1 MQAGTKAAGAQDA
14 ATGSRDLD
22 CDVLVVGMGFSGP
35 VAALRALEC
44 GARVIA
50 IDKQARGWWTPGGA
64 MMIHSELH
72 IAFRSMSEPESV
84 LIREMNAVT
93 DGMIPRD
100 LLEATARHAG
110 RAMQWIMGH
119 GAEFEEPAGSEFRFK
134 PQPPSRVWARIKPG
148 GIYDLVNYGLKKLV
162 LKLEA
167 KIQQLGGRILYATK
181 AVKVLTDDRGGV
193 TGLTVQDGEGRFN
206 IRAKSVI
213 LCTGGYEQNN
223 EMLVKYL
230 GPRAD
235 EIIRFVGPWGTGD
248 AYRLCAELGAQIRS
262 MNYAALSHYYSI
274 DARQK
279 EDLLGAYL
287 EAPGIQ
293 GILVNRSGQRFV
305 DEGLGPRYVGS
316 LMTKTSI
323 EISGW
328 IIIDHAIYSI
338 PEVKARVEDVRT
350 YGGTIHTAD
359 TLAELAQMAGI
370 SPRLAQTVAEYDQA
384 VADDKTAELA
394 VPRSVPKQTHA
405 LSGPARTGIRRISQP
420 PYLAI
425 PFLPGL
431 VATYG
436 GFLVNPQGQ
445 VLDWDKQVI
454 PGLYAAG
461 LAMNGSTTGGAENPA
476 GAYVGFQ
483 ATALIFGLLAAEHAA
498 GA

>member
-1 MQAGTKAAGAQDA
+1 MNIMTDDRTTQEQEL
-14 ATGSRDLD
+14 S

-44 GARVIA
+44 GAKVIA
-50 IDKQARGWWTPGGA
+50 IDKQPRGWWTPGGA

-72 IAFRSMSEPESV
+72 IAFCSMSAPEQK
-84 LIREMNAVT
+84 LIEEMNAVT

-100 LLEATARHAG
+100 LLEATARNAG
-110 RAMQWIMGH
+110 RAIRWLMGH
-119 GAEFEEPAGSEFRFK
+119 GAEFEEPAGREFRFK

-148 GIYDLVNYGLKKLV
+148 GIYDLINYGLKKLV

-167 KIQQLGGRILYATK
+167 GIRELGGRILYETK
-181 AVKVLTDDRGGV
+181 AVKLLTDDNGAV
-193 TGLTVQDGEGRFN
+193 TGLKAQDRNGRFN
-206 IRAKSVI
+206 IRARSVI

-328 IIIDHAIYSI
+328 IIIDDVIHSI

-350 YGGTIHTAD
+350 YGGTVHTAD
-359 TLAELAQMAGI
+359 TLAELASKAGI
-370 SPRLAQTVAEYDQA
+370 SPRLALTVAEYDQA
-384 VADDKTAELA
+384 VADGKTAELL
-394 VPRSVPKQTHA
+394 VPRSVPRQTHA
-405 LSGPARTGIRRISQP
+405 LEGPARTGIRRISEP
-420 PYLAI
+420 PFMAI

-445 VLDWDKQVI
+445 VLDWDNKVI

-483 ATALIFGLLAAEHAA
+483 ATALIFGLLAAESAA
-498 GA
+498 RA

>member
-1 MQAGTKAAGAQDA
+1 MQGAAAGA
-14 ATGSRDLD
+14 GRGRDLD
-22 CDVLVVGMGFSGP
+22 CDVLVVGMGFAGP

-50 IDKQARGWWTPGGA
+50 IDKQPRGWWTPGGA

-72 IAFRSMSEPESV
+72 IAFCSMAAPEAK
-84 LIREMNAVT
+84 LIEEMQAVT
-93 DGMIPRD
+93 DGMIPRG
-100 LLEATARHAG
+100 LLETIARQAG
-110 RAMQWIMGH
+110 RAMQWLKGH
-119 GAEFEEPAGSEFRFK
+119 GAEFVEPPGEELRFK

-148 GIYDLVNYGLKKLV
+148 GIYDLANYGLKKLV
-162 LKLEA
+162 LALEA
-167 KIQQLGGRILYATK
+167 KIQALGGRILYATK
-181 AVKVLTDDRGGV
+181 AVKVLTDANGGV
-193 TGLTVQDGEGRFN
+193 TGLTVQDGAGRFD
-206 IRAKSVI
+206 IRARAVI
-213 LCTGGYEQNN
+213 LCTGGYERNN

-248 AYRLCAELGAQIRS
+248 AYRLCAELNVHMRS

-293 GILVNRSGQRFV
+293 GILVNRNGQRFV
-305 DEGLGPRYVGS
+305 DEGLGPRYVGA

-323 EISGW
+323 DISGW
-328 IIIDHAIYSI
+328 IVIDADIHAI
-338 PEVKARVEDVRT
+338 PEIKARIDDVRT
-350 YGGTIHTAD
+350 YGGTIHSAD
-359 TLAELAQMAGI
+359 SLRELAAKAGI
-370 SPRLAQTVAEYDQA
+370 SPQLETTVRQYDAA
-384 VADDKTAELA
+384 VAAGTTAELPI
-394 VPRSVPKQTHA
+394 PRSVPKQTHA
-405 LSGPARTGIRRISQP
+405 LVGPARTGIRRIARGP
-420 PYLAI
+420 FTAI

-436 GFLVNPQGQ
+436 GFLVNTAGQ
-445 VLDWDKQVI
+445 VLDWDEQPI
-454 PGLYAAG
+454 AGLYAAG

-483 ATALIFGLLAAEHAA
+483 ATALIFGLIAAESAA
-498 GA
+498 GSTPR